1 MAEPERSLLN
11 IPFGERGVPVYRACQ
26 SDSPRPAIILIHE
39 VWGLTDHIK
48 SVADRFCAESYEVIA
63 PDLLAGT
70 ELETLATPDLQKAIF
85 DPVERLKRQP
95 EIRAMMAPL
104 GAPEFAATTL
114 KKLQAI
120 FDYLKADKN
129 VGKIGVVGFCFGGT
143 YSFGLAA
150 NQPGLSAAVPFYGHG
165 EQYIDKFADINCPV
179 LAFYG
184 QTDEALNEHI
194 PQIESAMKAAHKDFS
209 YQIYPG
215 AGHAF
220 FNDTNDVMYRPE
232 AAKDAWN
239 RALEFLGA
247 NLAG

>member
-1 MAEPERSLLN
+1 MADHEHALLN
-11 IPFGERGVPVYRACQ
+11 IPYAAQGIPLYRACQ
-26 SDSPRPAIILIHE
+26 ADSPRPAIILIHE

-48 SVADRFCAESYEVIA
+48 SIADRFCLEGYKVIA

-70 ELETLATPDLQKAIF
+70 ELENLVTPDLQQAFF

-104 GAPEFAATTL
+104 GAPDFAASTL

-129 VGKIGVVGFCFGGT
+129 AGKIGVVGFCFGGT
-143 YSFGLAA
+143 YAFGLAA

-184 QTDEALNEHI
+184 QTDEALNQHI
-194 PQIESAMKAAHKDFS
+194 PKIEAAMNSAHKKFD
-209 YQIYPG
+209 YKVYPD

-220 FNDTNDVMYRPE
+220 FNDTNSVMYRPA

-239 RALEFLGA
+239 RTLDFLGS
-247 NLAG
+247 NLAS